1 MRLCFDIFKTSSALI
16 LDNCCELC
24 CVGLEGKGEG
34 KTMSLRFELLKLS
47 SALVLAAGSTLYSV
61 DVEGGKLKQQVK
73 IDRFPSYVSRV

>member
-1 MRLCFDIFKTSSALI
+1 MRLCIDILKISSSLI

-47 SALVLAAGSTLYSV
+47 SALVLETCSTLYSV

-73 IDRFPSYVSRV
+73 IDRFPSYVCRV